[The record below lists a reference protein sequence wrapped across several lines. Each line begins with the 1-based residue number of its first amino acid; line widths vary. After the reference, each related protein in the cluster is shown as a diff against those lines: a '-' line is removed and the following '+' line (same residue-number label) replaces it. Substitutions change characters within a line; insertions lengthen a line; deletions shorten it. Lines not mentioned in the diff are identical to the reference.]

1 MMYKKMDY
9 FNDILDENLDDILDE
24 NLDDFLKQWQ
34 WPNNLTPYE
43 IRTVKKMFK
52 GKNNKKIGEEL
63 FISEKTVKFY
73 LTSVYKKIESKGRSK
88 MFYLF
93 IKFLICKHNICLVN
107 KEKIVKKEETVLCQ
121 GEETVLFRGEENYKF
136 INKMDNR

>member
-1 MMYKKMDY
+1 MYKKMDY

-34 WPNNLTPYE
+34 WPNTLTPSA

-52 GKNNKKIGEEL
+52 GKINNEIGEEL
-63 FISEKTVKFY
+63 FISQKTVKY
-73 LTSVYKKIESKGRSK
+73 HLTRVYKKIESEGRSK

-107 KEKIVKKEETVLCQ
+107 KEKIVKKETIVKKQ
-121 GEETVLFRGEENYKF
+121 ETVLFRGEENYKF